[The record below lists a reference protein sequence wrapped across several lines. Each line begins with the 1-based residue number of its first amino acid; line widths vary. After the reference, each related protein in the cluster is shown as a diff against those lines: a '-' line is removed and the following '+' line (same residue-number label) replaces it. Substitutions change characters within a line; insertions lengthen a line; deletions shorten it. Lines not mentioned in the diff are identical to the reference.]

1 MVAALLVHRG
11 ADGQFLL
18 RLGEAIAVAVG
29 DGHFLVAA
37 QAELIDAGDMATLDR
52 VRHAADHIPGAHEP
66 LQVDRRI
73 GAVDRDRGRRGFRFG
88 LMAERTG

>member
-29 DGHFLVAA
+29 DGHFLVAT
-37 QAELIDAGDMATLDR
+37 QAKFVDAGDVAALDR
-52 VRHAADHIPGAHEP
+52 IRHAADHIPGAHET
-66 LQVDRRI
+66 LQVDRRT
-73 GAVDRDRGRRGFRFG
+73 GAVDGDRGRRGLRLG